1 MLDSQ
6 PQEVKSK
13 TKLRQGADMTTT
25 KPTGLEI
32 AVGPDSGVVYRRAG
46 VKKMPKDVITWQDLG
61 DLRIWIHS
69 RQTEQGFKPVSL
81 EIQTLGNQRHPS
93 GVDPNEAKARAAL
106 AAVSPA
112 DLSGTRIGHGQ
123 MRNLPMGHIMEFN
136 SILISNEQAR
146 TLGKSERRLNFAETE
161 KEQYRVLNI
170 AITQGGK
177 KVASLTNEMRANKA
191 DSILIAYMY
200 AQISAT
206 GNKKAARNIADMLEI
221 ESKFIYTALRNAR
234 KNGWL
239 TTTGIGSSGGELT
252 VIGKKEFEK
261 AGRTRYEKLIRKMLE
276 GNK

>member
-1 MLDSQ
+1 
-6 PQEVKSK
+6 
-13 TKLRQGADMTTT
+13 MTTT
-25 KPTGLEI
+25 KATGLEI

-46 VKKMPKDVITWQDLG
+46 IKKMPKDVITWQDLG

-106 AAVSPA
+106 AAISPA

-123 MRNLPMGHIMEFN
+123 MRNLPIGHIIETN
-136 SILISNEQAR
+136 SMLIANEQAR
-146 TLGKSERRLNFAETE
+146 TLGKKERKLNLAHPEDE
-161 KEQYRVLNI
+161 EYRVLDI
-170 AITQGGK
+170 AITQGGR
-177 KVASLTNEMRANKA
+177 KVAKLTNEIRASKA

-206 GNKKAARNIADMLEI
+206 GNKKAARNIADMFEI
-221 ESKFIYTALRNAR
+221 ESNLIYTALRNAR
-234 KNGWL
+234 KNDWL

-252 VIGKKEFEK
+252 EIGKKEFEK
-261 AGRTRYEKLIRKMLE
+261 TGRIRYEELIRKMLE

>member
-1 MLDSQ
+1 
-6 PQEVKSK
+6 
-13 TKLRQGADMTTT
+13 MTTT
-25 KPTGLEI
+25 KATGLEI

-46 VKKMPKDVITWQDLG
+46 VKKMPKDVITWQDLDG
-61 DLRIWIHS
+61 LRIWIHS

-106 AAVSPA
+106 AAVSPG
-112 DLSGTRIGHGQ
+112 DLSGTRIGHAQ
-123 MRNLPMGHIMEFN
+123 MRNLPMGHIMGFN

-146 TLGKSERRLNFAETE
+146 TLGKSERKLNLVHPEE
-161 KEQYRVLNI
+161 EEQYRVLNI
-170 AITQGGK
+170 AVTQGGRK
-177 KVASLTNEMRANKA
+177 IAKLTNEIRANKA

-206 GNKKAARNIADMLEI
+206 GNKKAARNIAEMLEI

-252 VIGKKEFEK
+252 ASGKKEFEK
-261 AGRTRYEKLIRKMLE
+261 AGRTRYEELIRKMLE

>member
-1 MLDSQ
+1 M
-6 PQEVKSK
+6 V
-13 TKLRQGADMTTT
+13 TT
-25 KPTGLEI
+25 KVNGLEI
-32 AVGPDSGVVYRRAG
+32 AVGAESGVVYRRTG
-46 VKKMPKDVITWQDLG
+46 VNNMPKDVITWQDLDG
-61 DLRIWIHS
+61 LRIWIHS

-112 DLSGTRIGHGQ
+112 DLSGARIGHAQ

-146 TLGKSERRLNFAETE
+146 TLGKSERKLNLVHPEQ
-161 KEQYRVLNI
+161 EQYRVLNLNV
-170 AITQGGK
+170 TQGGRK
-177 KVASLTNEMRANKA
+177 IAKLTNEIRANKA

-206 GNKKAARNIADMLEI
+206 GNKKAARNIAEMLEI

-252 VIGKKEFEK
+252 ACGKKEFEK
-261 AGRTRYEKLIRKMLE
+261 AGRTRYEELIRQMLE
-276 GNK
+276 ENK